1 MNDGNTREAGSERNT
16 SLNKKQITMKTL
28 LTIKSM
34 PLLLL
39 FAFSF
44 CLAQAQYYKGS
55 VPDSLLAPGQV
66 LLVMKAEKGMMQN
79 AFNKKLREALAEH
92 YTGPFELVGQQELE
106 SAAYADAAK
115 YRYVVNYKR
124 DDRFEKVSDYTYADL
139 VFYDRLLKKELQRTG
154 YVRGSYI
161 TLLRELGKYVSK
173 RDSK

>member
-1 MNDGNTREAGSERNT
+1 
-16 SLNKKQITMKTL
+16 MKTP
-28 LTIKSM
+28 LTTKAM
-34 PLLLL
+34 LLLLL

-66 LLVMKAEKGMMQN
+66 LLVMKAEKGMMQT
-79 AFNKKLREALAEH
+79 AFNKKLYEALAEH
-92 YTGPFELVGQQELE
+92 YPGTFELVGNEELAG
-106 SAAYADAAK
+106 AAYADATK
-115 YRYVVNYKR
+115 YRYVVNFKR

-139 VFYDRLLKKELQRTG
+139 VFYDRLLQKELQRTG

-173 RDSK
+173 RDGK